1 MENNDGGKPV
11 IERDFESD
19 NTFRLGDGLLIRKTR
34 LIICLFGFMTRRNVG
49 DGQTAVTHHWHRQK
63 NHHQE

>member
-1 MENNDGGKPV
+1 MENHVGRKPV

-19 NTFRLGDGLLIRKTR
+19 NTLRFGGGLLIRKTL
-34 LIICLFGFMTRRNVG
+34 LIICVFGFMTRRNLR
-49 DGQTAVTHHWHRQK
+49 DWQATVTDYWRRQK